1 VERLAAA
8 CRADDAAAALEAARP
23 LLGLGHGLT
32 PAGDDLVGGVF
43 FARALLARARLIDP
57 DAWHRATAAL
67 VVAAR
72 AATHPVSAALLEDLV
87 ALDSHEVLRALARSL
102 IDERPAAAVDAARDV
117 VRLGNSS
124 GWEILAGFLLGC
136 VIG

>member
-1 VERLAAA
+1 
-8 CRADDAAAALEAARP
+8 
-23 LLGLGHGLT
+23 
-32 PAGDDLVGGVF
+32 
-43 FARALLARARLIDP
+43 
-57 DAWHRATAAL
+57 
-67 VVAAR
+67 
-72 AATHPVSAALLEDLV
+72 VSAALLEDLV

-136 VIG
+136 VLG